1 MNMNRLVGVL
11 FALGTALGMAAFAAP
26 ALAQPI
32 PIADVWRPP
41 AYASPTL
48 SPNGRF
54 FAVSVPVNG
63 KMNLAIVDLEQRSV
77 NRITDIRD
85 FDVRLARWVGNER
98 LVFTLGQ
105 FNSPTGPGQFDGG
118 GLFMVSRDGKE
129 SRRLAP
135 TVRELRSRNQFV
147 FRGYEVLRTLP
158 GNNEEILVTGNQRDA
173 ESVDVYRM
181 NVRTGRTT
189 LLTERRPD
197 RVFEYVLDNN
207 NVPRV
212 ARAYVRDRYEFI
224 VYYRKDAD
232 SPWEQIAQYEGSKG
246 PILRP
251 LAFESDNQT
260 MVVAW
265 NGDRPTMGIFRYD
278 PNTRKLGELIAQ
290 HPRFDMGAD
299 ASGQVI
305 AGVIRDF
312 RTNRVIGYQVQADR
326 PETVWI
332 DEDYARLQRMIDG
345 ALPNRVNNFR
355 RTPDGER
362 LLVTSFSDRQPAQWY
377 LLDEKKRTLEELF
390 SSRPWLKPDLMVE
403 QRPFL
408 LKTRDGLEIPG
419 YYFLPNNYK
428 KGERLPTVV
437 HIHGGPAARAD
448 FFGSGF
454 GFMEAQLLASRGY
467 AVIVPNFRV
476 TPGLGSRNFYAGFG
490 TIGRQ
495 MIDDHQDAARWGV
508 AEGFADPQRICISG
522 ASYGGYA
529 TLMALA
535 RFPDTFKCGISGLM
549 VSDLPL
555 QLTSPAGDTS
565 SSEMAVS
572 FWNAMIGV
580 KTTRDTPADISPVN
594 LADRIKQPLLI
605 YAGEDDIR
613 TPLEQTTRMIRA
625 LERAG
630 NKPRAVI
637 VKPGEGH
644 GFGKT
649 ENNVELYEAILKFLE
664 ESIGKRGN

>member
-11 FALGTALGMAAFAAP
+11 FALGTALGMASVAAP

-32 PIADVWRPP
+32 PIADIFRPP

-77 NRITDIRD
+77 SRITDIRD
-85 FDVRLARWVGNER
+85 FDVLGMRWVGNER

-105 FNSPTGPGQFDGG
+105 FNSPTGAGRFDGG

-135 TVRELRSRNQFV
+135 TVREVRSRNQV
-147 FRGYEVLRTLP
+147 VYRGYEVLRTLP
-158 GNNEEILVTGNQRDA
+158 GNDEEILVTGNQRDA

-189 LLTERRPD
+189 LLTERRPE

-232 SPWEQIAQYEGSKG
+232 SPWEQIAQYEGNKG
-246 PILRP
+246 PILMP

-345 ALPNRVNNFR
+345 ALPNRVNSFR

-362 LLVTSFSDRQPAQWY
+362 LLVTSFSDRQPDQWY

-437 HIHGGPAARAD
+437 HIHGGPAVRAD
-448 FFGSGF
+448 FFGRGF
-454 GFMEAQLLASRGY
+454 GFAEAQLLASRGY
-467 AVIVPNFRV
+467 AVIVPNHRV
-476 TPGLGSRNFYAGFG
+476 TPGLGNRNFYAGFG

-549 VSDLPL
+549 VSDWSLL
-555 QLTSPAGDTS
+555 LTSPAGDVSTN
-565 SSEMAVS
+565 EIAVS
-572 FWNAMIGV
+572 LFTAMVGV
-580 KTTRDTPADISPVN
+580 KSIRDIPADVNPVN

-637 VKPGEGH
+637 IKPGEGH

-649 ENNVELYEAILKFLE
+649 ENNVELYEAIFKFLE

>member
-77 NRITDIRD
+77 SRITDIRD
-85 FDVRLARWVGNER
+85 FDVLGMRWVGNER

-105 FNSPTGPGQFDGG
+105 FNSPTGAGRFDGG

-135 TVRELRSRNQFV
+135 TVREVRSRNQV
-147 FRGYEVLRTLP
+147 VYRGYEVLRTLP
-158 GNNEEILVTGNQRDA
+158 GNDEEILVTGNQRDA
-173 ESVDVYRM
+173 ESADVYRM

-246 PILRP
+246 PILMP

-278 PNTRKLGELIAQ
+278 PSTRKLGELIAQ

-345 ALPNRVNNFR
+345 ALPNRVNIFR

-362 LLVTSFSDRQPAQWY
+362 LLVTSFSDRQPLQWY

-403 QRPFL
+403 QRSFL
-408 LKTRDGLEIPG
+408 LKTRDGLEFPG

-454 GFMEAQLLASRGY
+454 GFAEAQLLASRGY
-467 AVIVPNFRV
+467 AVIVPNYRV

-565 SSEMAVS
+565 SSEIAVS

-637 VKPGEGH
+637 IKPGEGH

-649 ENNVELYEAILKFLE
+649 ENNVELYEAIFKFLE

>member
-1 MNMNRLVGVL
+1 
-11 FALGTALGMAAFAAP
+11 
-26 ALAQPI
+26 
-32 PIADVWRPP
+32 
-41 AYASPTL
+41 
-48 SPNGRF
+48 
-54 FAVSVPVNG
+54 VPVNG

-77 NRITDIRD
+77 SRITDIRD
-85 FDVRLARWVGNER
+85 FDVLGMRWVGNER

-105 FNSPTGPGQFDGG
+105 FNSPTGAGRFDGG

-135 TVRELRSRNQFV
+135 TVREVRSRNQV
-147 FRGYEVLRTLP
+147 VYRGYEVLRTLP
-158 GNNEEILVTGNQRDA
+158 GNDEEILVTGNQRDA
-173 ESVDVYRM
+173 ESADVYRM

-246 PILRP
+246 PILMP

-278 PNTRKLGELIAQ
+278 PSTRKLGELIAQ

-345 ALPNRVNNFR
+345 ALPNRVNIFR

-362 LLVTSFSDRQPAQWY
+362 LLVTSFSDRQPLQWY

-403 QRPFL
+403 QRSFL
-408 LKTRDGLEIPG
+408 LKTRDGLEFPG

-454 GFMEAQLLASRGY
+454 GFAEAQLLASRGY
-467 AVIVPNFRV
+467 AVIVPNYRV

-565 SSEMAVS
+565 SSEIAVS

-637 VKPGEGH
+637 IKPGEGH

-649 ENNVELYEAILKFLE
+649 ENNVELYEAIFKFLE

>member
-1 MNMNRLVGVL
+1 
-11 FALGTALGMAAFAAP
+11 MASVAAP

-32 PIADVWRPP
+32 PIADIFRPP
-41 AYASPTL
+41 AYADPAL

-77 NRITDIRD
+77 SRITDIRD

-135 TVRELRSRNQFV
+135 TVRELRNRNQFV

-158 GNNEEILVTGNQRDA
+158 GNNEEILVIGNQRDA
-173 ESVDVYRM
+173 ESADVYRM

-246 PILRP
+246 PILMP

-332 DEDYARLQRMIDG
+332 DEDYARLQRMVDG

-362 LLVTSFSDRQPAQWY
+362 LLVTSFSDRQPLQWY

-403 QRPFL
+403 QRSFL
-408 LKTRDGLEIPG
+408 LKTRDGLEFPG

-467 AVIVPNFRV
+467 AVIVPNYRV

-565 SSEMAVS
+565 SSEIAVS

-637 VKPGEGH
+637 IKPGEGH

-649 ENNVELYEAILKFLE
+649 ENNVELYEAIFKFLE

>member
-1 MNMNRLVGVL
+1 
-11 FALGTALGMAAFAAP
+11 
-26 ALAQPI
+26 
-32 PIADVWRPP
+32 
-41 AYASPTL
+41 
-48 SPNGRF
+48 
-54 FAVSVPVNG
+54 
-63 KMNLAIVDLEQRSV
+63 
-77 NRITDIRD
+77 
-85 FDVRLARWVGNER
+85 
-98 LVFTLGQ
+98 
-105 FNSPTGPGQFDGG
+105 
-118 GLFMVSRDGKE
+118 
-129 SRRLAP
+129 
-135 TVRELRSRNQFV
+135 
-147 FRGYEVLRTLP
+147 
-158 GNNEEILVTGNQRDA
+158 
-173 ESVDVYRM
+173 
-181 NVRTGRTT
+181 
-189 LLTERRPD
+189 
-197 RVFEYVLDNN
+197 LDNN

-290 HPRFDMGAD
+290 HPRYDMGAD
-299 ASGQVI
+299 AEGNLV
-305 AGVIRDF
+305 AGVVRDF
-312 RTNRVIGYQVQADR
+312 RTNRVIGYEVQADR
-326 PETVWI
+326 PEIVWI
-332 DEDYARLQRMIDG
+332 DEDYARLQRMVDG
-345 ALPNRVNNFR
+345 ALPNRVNIFR

-362 LLVTSFSDRQPAQWY
+362 LLVTSFSDRQPLQWY
-377 LLDEKKRTLEELF
+377 ILDEKKRTLEELF
-390 SSRPWLKPDLMVE
+390 SGRPWLKPDLMVE
-403 QRPFL
+403 QRSFL

-454 GFMEAQLLASRGY
+454 GFAEAQVLASRGY
-467 AVIVPNFRV
+467 AVIVPNFRI

-490 TIGRQ
+490 TMGRQ

-549 VSDLPL
+549 VSDWSLM
-555 QLTSPAGDTS
+555 LTSPAGDTS
-565 SSEMAVS
+565 TNEIAVS
-572 FWNAMIGV
+572 LVNAMVGV
-580 KTTRDTPADISPVN
+580 KSIRDIPADINPVN

>member
-77 NRITDIRD
+77 SRITDIRD
-85 FDVRLARWVGNER
+85 FDVLGMRWVGNER

-105 FNSPTGPGQFDGG
+105 FNSPTGAGRFDGG

-135 TVRELRSRNQFV
+135 TVREVRSRNQV
-147 FRGYEVLRTLP
+147 VYRGYEVLRTLP
-158 GNNEEILVTGNQRDA
+158 GNDEEILVTGNQRDA
-173 ESVDVYRM
+173 ESADVYRM

-246 PILRP
+246 PILMP

-403 QRPFL
+403 QRSFL
-408 LKTRDGLEIPG
+408 LKTRDGLEFPG

-467 AVIVPNFRV
+467 AVIVPNYRV

-565 SSEMAVS
+565 SSEIAVS

-637 VKPGEGH
+637 IKPGEGH

-649 ENNVELYEAILKFLE
+649 ENNVELYEAIFKFLE

>member
-77 NRITDIRD
+77 SRITDIRD
-85 FDVRLARWVGNER
+85 FDVLGMRWVGNER

-105 FNSPTGPGQFDGG
+105 FNSPTGAGRFDGG

-135 TVRELRSRNQFV
+135 TVREVRSRNQV
-147 FRGYEVLRTLP
+147 VYRGYEVLRTLP
-158 GNNEEILVTGNQRDA
+158 GNDEEILVTGNQRDA
-173 ESVDVYRM
+173 ESADVYRM

-246 PILRP
+246 PILMP

-278 PNTRKLGELIAQ
+278 PSTRKLGELIAQ

-345 ALPNRVNNFR
+345 ALPNRVNIFR

-362 LLVTSFSDRQPAQWY
+362 LLVTSFSDRQPLQWY

-403 QRPFL
+403 QRSFL
-408 LKTRDGLEIPG
+408 LKTRDGLEFPG

-454 GFMEAQLLASRGY
+454 GFAEAQLLASRGY
-467 AVIVPNFRV
+467 AVIVPNYRV

-565 SSEMAVS
+565 SSEIAVS

>member
-1 MNMNRLVGVL
+1 MNMNRLAGVL
-11 FALGTALGMAAFAAP
+11 FALCTALGMACVAAP

-32 PIADVWRPP
+32 PIADIFRPP

-63 KMNLAIVDLEQRSV
+63 KMNLAIGDLEQRSV
-77 NRITDIRD
+77 SRITDIRD
-85 FDVRLARWVGNER
+85 FDVLGMRWVGNER

-105 FNSPTGPGQFDGG
+105 FNSPTGAGRFDGG

-135 TVRELRSRNQFV
+135 TFREVRSRNQLV
-147 FRGYEVLRTLP
+147 YRGYEVLRTLP
-158 GNNEEILVTGNQRDA
+158 GNDEEILVTGNQRDA
-173 ESVDVYRM
+173 ESADVYRM

-212 ARAYVRDRYEFI
+212 ARAFVKDRYEFI

-232 SPWEQIAQYEGSKG
+232 SPWEPIAQYDGTKG

-278 PNTRKLGELIAQ
+278 PNARKLGELIAQ

-299 ASGQVI
+299 ASGESV

-312 RTNRVIGYQVQADR
+312 RTNQVIGYEVQADR

-345 ALPNRVNNFR
+345 ALPNRVNSFR

-390 SSRPWLKPDLMVE
+390 SSRPWLKPEPMVE
-403 QRPFL
+403 QRSFL

-448 FFGSGF
+448 FFGRGF
-454 GFMEAQLLASRGY
+454 GFAEAQLLASRGY
-467 AVIVPNFRV
+467 AVIVPNHRV
-476 TPGLGSRNFYAGFG
+476 TPGLGSRIFYAGFG
-490 TIGRQ
+490 TMGRQ

-549 VSDLPL
+549 VSDWSLI
-555 QLTSPAGDTS
+555 LTSPAGDLSTN
-565 SSEMAVS
+565 EIAVS
-572 FWNAMIGV
+572 FATAMVGV
-580 KTTRDTPADISPVN
+580 KSIRDIPADVNPVN

-649 ENNVELYEAILKFLE
+649 ENTVELYEAIFKFLE

>member
-77 NRITDIRD
+77 SRITDIRD
-85 FDVRLARWVGNER
+85 FDVLGMRWVGNER

-105 FNSPTGPGQFDGG
+105 FNSPTGAGQFDGG

-135 TVRELRSRNQFV
+135 TVREVRSRNQV
-147 FRGYEVLRTLP
+147 VYRGYEVLRTLP
-158 GNNEEILVTGNQRDA
+158 GNDEEILVTGNQRDA
-173 ESVDVYRM
+173 ESADVYRM

-246 PILRP
+246 PILMP

-403 QRPFL
+403 QRSFL
-408 LKTRDGLEIPG
+408 LKTRDGLEFPG

-454 GFMEAQLLASRGY
+454 GVVEAQLLASRGY
-467 AVIVPNFRV
+467 AVIVPNYRV

-637 VKPGEGH
+637 IKPGEGH

-649 ENNVELYEAILKFLE
+649 ENNVELYEAIFKFLE

>member
-77 NRITDIRD
+77 SRITDIRD
-85 FDVRLARWVGNER
+85 FDVLGMRWVGNER

-105 FNSPTGPGQFDGG
+105 FNSPTGAGQFDGG

-135 TVRELRSRNQFV
+135 TVREVRSRNQV
-147 FRGYEVLRTLP
+147 VYRGYEVLRTLP
-158 GNNEEILVTGNQRDA
+158 GNDEEILVTGNQRDA
-173 ESVDVYRM
+173 ESADVYRM

-212 ARAYVRDRYEFI
+212 ARAFVRDRYEFI

-290 HPRFDMGAD
+290 HPRYDMGAD
-299 ASGQVI
+299 AEGNLV
-305 AGVIRDF
+305 AGVVRDF
-312 RTNRVIGYQVQADR
+312 RTNRVIGYEVQADR
-326 PETVWI
+326 PEIVWI
-332 DEDYARLQRMIDG
+332 DEDYARLQRMVDG
-345 ALPNRVNNFR
+345 ALPNRVNIFR

-362 LLVTSFSDRQPAQWY
+362 LLVTSYSDRQPLQWY
-377 LLDEKKRTLEELF
+377 ILDEKKRTLEELF
-390 SSRPWLKPDLMVE
+390 SGRPWLKPDLMVE
-403 QRPFL
+403 QRSFL

-454 GFMEAQLLASRGY
+454 GFAEAQVLASRGY
-467 AVIVPNFRV
+467 AVIVPNFRI

-490 TIGRQ
+490 TMGRQ

-549 VSDLPL
+549 VSDWSLM
-555 QLTSPAGDTS
+555 LTSPAGDTS
-565 SSEMAVS
+565 TNEIVVS
-572 FWNAMIGV
+572 LVNAMVGV
-580 KTTRDTPADISPVN
+580 KSIRDIPADINPVN

>member
-1 MNMNRLVGVL
+1 MKMNRLAGAL
-11 FALGTALGMAAFAAP
+11 FALGTVLGIAATAVP

-32 PIADVWRPP
+32 PIADLFRPP
-41 AYASPTL
+41 AYASPVL
-48 SPNGRF
+48 SQNGRF

-85 FDVRLARWVGNER
+85 FDVLDVRWVGNER

-105 FNSPTGPGQFDGG
+105 LNSPTGAGRFDGG
-118 GLFMVSRDGKE
+118 GLFMVSRDGKQT
-129 SRRLAP
+129 RRLSP
-135 TVRELRSRNQFV
+135 TVREFRSRNQTV

-158 GNNEEILVTGNQRDA
+158 GNNEEILVAGNQRDA

-181 NVRTGRTT
+181 NVVTGRTT

-212 ARAYVRDRYEFI
+212 ARAFVRDRYEFI

-232 SPWEQIAQYEGSKG
+232 SPWEQIAQYEGTKG
-246 PILRP
+246 PILMP

-278 PNTRKLGELIAQ
+278 PNARKLGEMIAQ

-299 ASGQVI
+299 AGGFPVD
-305 AGVIRDF
+305 GLIRDF

-332 DEDYARLQRMIDG
+332 DEEYARLQRMIDG
-345 ALPNRVNNFR
+345 ALPNRVNSFR

-362 LLVTSFSDRQPAQWY
+362 LLVTSISDRHPVAWY

-390 SSRPWLKPDLMVE
+390 SSRPWIKPELMVE

-428 KGERLPTVV
+428 PGERLPTVV
-437 HIHGGPAARAD
+437 HIHGGPQVRPE
-448 FFGSGF
+448 FFGRGF

-467 AVIVPNFRV
+467 AVIVPNFRI
-476 TPGLGSRNFYAGFG
+476 TPGLGSRTYYAGFG
-490 TIGRQ
+490 SFGRQ
-495 MIDDHQDAARWGV
+495 MVDDHQDAARWGI
-508 AEGFADPQRICISG
+508 AQGFADPQRICISG

-555 QLTSPAGDTS
+555 ILTSPAGDIPS
-565 SSEMAVS
+565 MEVGVNLWLSI
-572 FWNAMIGV
+572 IGV
-580 KTTRDTPADISPVN
+580 RAPRETPADVSPVN

-630 NKPRAVI
+630 NKPKAVI
-637 VKPGEGH
+637 IKPGEGH

-649 ENNVELYEAILKFLE
+649 ENNVELYEAIFKFLE
-664 ESIGKRGN
+664 ESIGKRGG

>member
-77 NRITDIRD
+77 SRITDIRD
-85 FDVRLARWVGNER
+85 FDVLGMRWVGNER

-105 FNSPTGPGQFDGG
+105 FNSPTGAGRFDGG

-135 TVRELRSRNQFV
+135 TVREVRSRNQV
-147 FRGYEVLRTLP
+147 VYRGYEVLRTLP
-158 GNNEEILVTGNQRDA
+158 GNDEEILVTGNQRDA
-173 ESVDVYRM
+173 ESADVYRM

-212 ARAYVRDRYEFI
+212 ARAFVRDRYEFI

-290 HPRFDMGAD
+290 HPRYDMGAD
-299 ASGQVI
+299 AEGNLV
-305 AGVIRDF
+305 AGVVRDF

-403 QRPFL
+403 QRSFL

-637 VKPGEGH
+637 IKPGEGH

-649 ENNVELYEAILKFLE
+649 ENNVELYEAIFKFLE

>member
-1 MNMNRLVGVL
+1 MNRLVGVL

-77 NRITDIRD
+77 SRITDIRD
-85 FDVRLARWVGNER
+85 FDVLGMRWVGNER

-105 FNSPTGPGQFDGG
+105 FNSPTGAGRFDGG

-135 TVRELRSRNQFV
+135 TVREVRSRNQV
-147 FRGYEVLRTLP
+147 VYRGYEVLRTLP
-158 GNNEEILVTGNQRDA
+158 GNDEEILVTGNQRDA
-173 ESVDVYRM
+173 ESADVYRM

-246 PILRP
+246 PILMP

-278 PNTRKLGELIAQ
+278 PSTRKLGELIAQ

-345 ALPNRVNNFR
+345 ALPNRVNIFR

-362 LLVTSFSDRQPAQWY
+362 LLVTSFSDRQPLQWY

-403 QRPFL
+403 QRSFL
-408 LKTRDGLEIPG
+408 LKTRDGLEFPG

-454 GFMEAQLLASRGY
+454 GFAEAQLLASRGY
-467 AVIVPNFRV
+467 AVIVPNYRV

-565 SSEMAVS
+565 SSEIAVS

-637 VKPGEGH
+637 IKPGEGH

-649 ENNVELYEAILKFLE
+649 ENNVELYEAIFKFLE

>member
-1 MNMNRLVGVL
+1 
-11 FALGTALGMAAFAAP
+11 
-26 ALAQPI
+26 
-32 PIADVWRPP
+32 
-41 AYASPTL
+41 
-48 SPNGRF
+48 
-54 FAVSVPVNG
+54 
-63 KMNLAIVDLEQRSV
+63 
-77 NRITDIRD
+77 
-85 FDVRLARWVGNER
+85 
-98 LVFTLGQ
+98 
-105 FNSPTGPGQFDGG
+105 
-118 GLFMVSRDGKE
+118 
-129 SRRLAP
+129 
-135 TVRELRSRNQFV
+135 
-147 FRGYEVLRTLP
+147 
-158 GNNEEILVTGNQRDA
+158 
-173 ESVDVYRM
+173 
-181 NVRTGRTT
+181 
-189 LLTERRPD
+189 
-197 RVFEYVLDNN
+197 
-207 NVPRV
+207 V

-246 PILRP
+246 PILMP

-278 PNTRKLGELIAQ
+278 PSTRKLGELIAQ

-345 ALPNRVNNFR
+345 ALPNRVNIFR

-362 LLVTSFSDRQPAQWY
+362 LLVTSFSDRQPLQWY

-403 QRPFL
+403 QRSFL
-408 LKTRDGLEIPG
+408 LKTRDGLEFPG

-454 GFMEAQLLASRGY
+454 GFAEAQLLASRGY
-467 AVIVPNFRV
+467 AVIVPNYRV

-565 SSEMAVS
+565 SSEIAVS

-637 VKPGEGH
+637 IKPGEGH

-649 ENNVELYEAILKFLE
+649 ENNVELYEAIFKFLE

>member
-77 NRITDIRD
+77 SRITDIRD
-85 FDVRLARWVGNER
+85 FDVLGMRWVGNER

-105 FNSPTGPGQFDGG
+105 FNSPTGAGRFDGG

-135 TVRELRSRNQFV
+135 TVREVRSRNQV
-147 FRGYEVLRTLP
+147 VYRGYEVLRTLP
-158 GNNEEILVTGNQRDA
+158 GNDEEILVTGNQRDA
-173 ESVDVYRM
+173 ESADVYRM

-246 PILRP
+246 PILMP

-278 PNTRKLGELIAQ
+278 PSTRKLGELIAQ

-403 QRPFL
+403 QRSFL
-408 LKTRDGLEIPG
+408 LKTRDGLEFPG

-454 GFMEAQLLASRGY
+454 GFAEAQLLASRGY
-467 AVIVPNFRV
+467 AVIVPNYRV

-565 SSEMAVS
+565 SSEIAVS

-637 VKPGEGH
+637 IKPGEGH

-649 ENNVELYEAILKFLE
+649 ENNVELYEAIFKFLE